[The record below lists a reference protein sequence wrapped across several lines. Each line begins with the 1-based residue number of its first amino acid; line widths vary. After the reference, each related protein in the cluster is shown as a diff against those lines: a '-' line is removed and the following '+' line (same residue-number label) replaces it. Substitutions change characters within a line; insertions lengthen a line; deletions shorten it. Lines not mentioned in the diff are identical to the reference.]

1 MREVQQLRGT
11 GMDEGVF
18 EPQLLQLQLPPLP
31 SILPST
37 EIEIDFTAFT

>member
-1 MREVQQLRGT
+1 MREGQQLRGT

-18 EPQLLQLQLPPLP
+18 EQQLSRLQLPSLP

-37 EIEIDFTAFT
+37 EIEITFTAFT